1 MKLPRTKAQEV
12 VNTLFGRG
20 KYVVKEE
27 DIQGLI
33 DHFHSTLLPLA
44 GEEYADVLAKFLEG
58 DPLNGVEV
66 QRKFHLMR
74 ILQPLMESHPEVE
87 PTFLVEVDYASDK
100 HWSLA
105 DMAEAIFGAQG
116 DSKIYHLDLATPDNK
131 EYYTTLEVKS
141 ILDKYN

>member
-20 KYVVKEE
+20 KYIVAEG
-27 DIQGLI
+27 DIQSLI

-66 QRKFHLMR
+66 QRKFHFMR
-74 ILQPLMESHPEVE
+74 ILQPLMESHPEVD
-87 PTFLVEVDYASDK
+87 PTFLTLVDYSPDRQWFLSDV
-100 HWSLA
+100 
-105 DMAEAIFGAQG
+105 AEALFGAQG
-116 DSKIYHLDLATPDNK
+116 DSKVYHLDLSTPSNG
-131 EYYTTLEVKS
+131 EYYTTLEVKAM
-141 ILDKYN
+141 LDKYN